1 MRPPVGWARA
11 QLSELAPEVKGSL
24 QPQRGRRYE
33 LWSVPAFADGSPE
46 LIDGSEVASAK
57 RPVRPDDV
65 LLCKINPRIN
75 RVWRVTPDR
84 EFGTQIA
91 SPEWIVLRPN
101 DKHLLEPDYLRHYL
115 SSPVFRDWIVGE
127 VSSVTGSHTRA
138 KPAQVLRQEI
148 PYPSRPE
155 QRRIVAILE
164 EHLSD
169 LDAAAAG
176 LARVE
181 RRSATLIDS
190 VLSNGFSGVL
200 FEDDL
205 SEGSGA
211 ELVLRITGREPSADG
226 HAGYPKWATA
236 KLGDL
241 FEVGVGATPSRGSRE
256 LWSGDLPW
264 VSSGEVAFNRIK
276 ATKETIHRA
285 AAGSPT
291 SRIHPAGTVLLAMIG
306 EGKTRGQAAILD
318 IEAAHNQNC
327 ASIRVGRT
335 PILPE
340 YVYYFLKRRYV
351 ETRSAAS
358 GGNQPALNKAR
369 VQAIEMPVAPL
380 ATQRRLVTAFDSVT
394 SASGRLVAATD
405 RSRRKGESVRRALL
419 AAAFSGRLTG
429 RGSDA
434 SFIEELF
441 EEEYA

>member
-1 MRPPVGWARA
+1 MRPPVGWMRA
-11 QLSELAPEVKGSL
+11 HLSELAPEVKGSL
-24 QPQRGRRYE
+24 QPQRGRTYE
-33 LWSVPAFADGSPE
+33 LWSVPAFAEGRPE
-46 LIDGSEVASAK
+46 LIDGSEVASSK
-57 RPVRPDDV
+57 RPVQPDDV

-75 RVWRVTPDR
+75 RVWRVTEDV
-84 EFGTQIA
+84 EFGAQIA

-101 DKHLLEPDYLRHYL
+101 DKHLLEPDYLRYYL

-138 KPAQVLRQEI
+138 KPALVMRQEI

-155 QRRIVAILE
+155 QRRIIAILE
-164 EHLSD
+164 EHLTD
-169 LDAAAAG
+169 LDAATSG

-190 VLSNGFSGVL
+190 LLRRGFSGDL
-200 FEDDL
+200 FADDL

-211 ELVLRITGREPSADG
+211 DLVFRITGRPPTPDG
-226 HAGYPKWATA
+226 RPGYPSWATA

-241 FEVGVGATPSRGSRE
+241 FEVGVGTTPSRGSRE

-276 ATKETIHRA
+276 ATKETIRRA

-291 SRIHPAGTVLLAMIG
+291 ARIHPAGTVLLAMIG

-394 SASGRLVAATD
+394 AASGRLLGATD
-405 RSRRKGESVRRALL
+405 RSRRNGESMRRSLL

-429 RGSDA
+429 ASSDA
-434 SFIEELF
+434 DVITQVAQEES
-441 EEEYA
+441 A

>member
-1 MRPPVGWARA
+1 MSWPQASIP
-11 QLSELAPEVKGSL
+11 LGSVL
-24 QPQRGRRYE
+24 NVRY
-33 LWSVPAFADGSPE
+33 GK
-46 LIDGSEVASAK
+46 ASAASD
-57 RPVRPDDV
+57 RDARGSYPVVGSAGEMARTDKPLV
-65 LLCKINPRIN
+65 LKPAIVIGRKGNVGQSHYFEAGCWPTDTTFYVEPGADIDPLFLLLQLEHLNLRSLD
-75 RVWRVTPDR
+75 RSTATPSLRR
-84 EFGTQIA
+84 EDLEAQ
-91 SPEWIVLRPN
+91 PIVLP
-101 DKHLLEPDYLRHYL
+101 L
-115 SSPVFRDWIVGE
+115 V
-127 VSSVTGSHTRA
+127 
-138 KPAQVLRQEI
+138 
-148 PYPSRPE
+148 PE

-190 VLSNGFSGVL
+190 VLRKGFSGVL

-211 ELVLRITGREPSADG
+211 DLVLRITGREPSADG
-226 HAGYPKWATA
+226 HPGYPKWATA

-241 FEVGVGATPSRGSRE
+241 FEVSVGATPSRGSRE

-264 VSSGEVAFNRIK
+264 VSSGEVAFNRIT

-429 RGSDA
+429 RGSDIDVI
-434 SFIEELF
+434 SELA
-441 EEEYA
+441 EEESA

>member
-1 MRPPVGWARA
+1 MSWPQAAIPLGSVLDVRYGKACAASDRDVRGLYPVVGSAGEMARTYKPLVLNPAIVIGRKGNVGQSHYFEAGCWPTDTTFYVEPGADIDPLFLLLQLEHLNLRSLDRSTATPSLRREDLEAQPIVLPPV
-11 QLSELAPEVKGSL
+11 
-24 QPQRGRRYE
+24 
-33 LWSVPAFADGSPE
+33 
-46 LIDGSEVASAK
+46 
-57 RPVRPDDV
+57 PD
-65 LLCKINPRIN
+65 
-75 RVWRVTPDR
+75 
-84 EFGTQIA
+84 
-91 SPEWIVLRPN
+91 
-101 DKHLLEPDYLRHYL
+101 
-115 SSPVFRDWIVGE
+115 
-127 VSSVTGSHTRA
+127 
-138 KPAQVLRQEI
+138 
-148 PYPSRPE
+148 
-155 QRRIVAILE
+155 QRRVVAMLE

-190 VLSNGFSGVL
+190 VLRKGFSGVL

-211 ELVLRITGREPSADG
+211 DLVRRITGRESPTDG
-226 HAGYPKWATA
+226 HPGYPTWVTA

-241 FEVGVGATPSRGSRE
+241 FEVGVGATPSRGNAE

-276 ATKETIHRA
+276 TTKETIHRA

-291 SRIHPAGTVLLAMIG
+291 TRIHPAGTVLLAMIG

-335 PILPE
+335 PIPPE

-369 VQAIEMPVAPL
+369 VQAIEIPVAPL
-380 ATQRRLVTAFDSVT
+380 ATQRRLVTAFDRVT
-394 SASGRLVAATD
+394 SASGRLIAATD
-405 RSRRKGESVRRALL
+405 RSRRRGEIARRALL

-429 RGSDA
+429 HGSDTDVI
-434 SFIEELF
+434 SELA
-441 EEEYA
+441 EEEPV